1 MNSDAPPPD
10 SNDEPF
16 DDLLQEIRVLLS
28 GSQVLTAFLV
38 TVPFSSGFSRLDGF
52 ERGIYA
58 ATFLTALLSLLLFA
72 TPAAHHRLAWPLHD
86 RARFKRFSTRMVV
99 AGLIPLSVSLILGT
113 HLVLTEAVGAVW
125 TTWAT
130 GIVTLVIVVL
140 WWTTP
145 LTLRRRQRNTAR
157 PVKRP
162 QS

>member
-1 MNSDAPPPD
+1 M
-10 SNDEPF
+10 
-16 DDLLQEIRVLLS
+16 
-28 GSQVLTAFLV
+28 
-38 TVPFSSGFSRLDGF
+38 
-52 ERGIYA
+52 
-58 ATFLTALLSLLLFA
+58 
-72 TPAAHHRLAWPLHD
+72 
-86 RARFKRFSTRMVV
+86 
-99 AGLIPLSVSLILGT
+99 
-113 HLVLTEAVGAVW
+113 LTEAVGAVW